1 VNLLPLI
8 LYAAAGIAYA
18 IHFARRD
25 VMVGRTA
32 TTLLL
37 LGVLAHT
44 FVIGMQTMEV
54 RHVPIANPSR
64 AVSTFVWLLTL
75 SYLYLELTTDERAM
89 GVFVLPI
96 IVGLQLVPVLYPGVE
111 NRNPVLDSPWFWIHV
126 MSLLFAYATFGLA
139 GVLGLTYVL
148 QFKEIKKKHL
158 GYFYTR
164 LPSLQILDR
173 MNSRATMTGWLFLT
187 LGLVVG
193 VIWTLQARPLAPD
206 DSNLQAMSLED
217 PKILFAVLTW
227 GVYSFAVFARRAMG
241 WSGRRAA
248 LLSAAG
254 FIIVLLNFVPVSYF
268 VKTSHDFTSSH
279 APALPAI
286 PPTLRS

>member
-1 VNLLPLI
+1 MNLIPLI

-25 VMVGRTA
+25 ASVGRTA

-37 LGVLAHT
+37 LGVLSHT

-54 RHVPIANPSR
+54 RHVPFANPSR

-89 GVFVLPI
+89 GVFILPI
-96 IVGLQLVPVLYPGVE
+96 IVGLQVIPVLSPGIE
-111 NRNPVLDSPWFWIHV
+111 NRDPVLDSPWFWVHV
-126 MSLLFAYATFGLA
+126 SSLLFAYASFGLA
-139 GVLGLTYVL
+139 GVLGLTYML

-173 MNSRATMTGWLFLT
+173 MNSRATVTGWAFLT
-187 LGLVVG
+187 LGLIVG
-193 VIWTLQARPLAPD
+193 VVWTFEAKKLAPAN
-206 DSNLQAMSLED
+206 SNLQDIGLYD
-217 PKILFAVLTW
+217 PKVLFALLAW
-227 GVYSFAVFARRAMG
+227 ALYSFAVLARGAMG
-241 WSGRRAA
+241 WTGRRAA
-248 LLSAAG
+248 WLSAVG
-254 FIIVLLNFVPVSYF
+254 FVVVQLNLVFVSYF
-268 VKTSHDFTSSH
+268 VESSH
-279 APALPAI
+279 
-286 PPTLRS
+286 TFQ

>member
-1 VNLLPLI
+1 LTLIPLI

-25 VMVGRTA
+25 ASVGRTA

-37 LGVLAHT
+37 LGVLSHT

-54 RHVPIANPSR
+54 RHVPFANPSR

-89 GVFVLPI
+89 GVFILPI
-96 IVGLQLVPVLYPGVE
+96 IVGLQVIPVLSPGIE
-111 NRNPVLDSPWFWIHV
+111 NRDPVLDSPWFWVHV
-126 MSLLFAYATFGLA
+126 SSLLFAYASFGLA

-173 MNSRATMTGWLFLT
+173 MNSRATVTGWAFLT
-187 LGLVVG
+187 LGLIVG
-193 VIWTLQARPLAPD
+193 VVWTVEAKKLAPAN
-206 DSNLQAMSLED
+206 SNLQDIGLYD
-217 PKILFAVLTW
+217 PKVLFALLAW
-227 GVYSFAVFARRAMG
+227 ALYSFAVLARGAMG
-241 WSGRRAA
+241 WTGRRAA
-248 LLSAAG
+248 WLSAVG
-254 FIIVLLNFVPVSYF
+254 FVVVQLNLVFISYF
-268 VKTSHDFTSSH
+268 VETSHTFQ
-279 APALPAI
+279 
-286 PPTLRS
+286 

>member
-1 VNLLPLI
+1 LNLVPLI

-25 VMVGRTA
+25 ATVGRTA

-37 LGVLAHT
+37 LGVLSHT

-54 RHVPIANPSR
+54 RHVPFANPSR

-89 GVFVLPI
+89 GVFILPI
-96 IVGLQLVPVLYPGVE
+96 IVGLQVIPVLSPGVE
-111 NRNPVLDSPWFWIHV
+111 NRDPVLDSPWFWVHV
-126 MSLLFAYATFGLA
+126 SSLLFAYASFGLA

-173 MNSRATMTGWLFLT
+173 MNSRATVTGWAFLT
-187 LGLVVG
+187 LGLIVG
-193 VIWTLQARPLAPD
+193 VVWTFEAKKLAPAN
-206 DSNLQAMSLED
+206 SNLQDIGLYD
-217 PKILFAVLTW
+217 PKVLFAILAW
-227 GVYSFAVFARRAMG
+227 ALYSFAVLARGAMG
-241 WSGRRAA
+241 WTGRRAA
-248 LLSAAG
+248 WLSAVG
-254 FIIVLLNFVPVSYF
+254 FVVVQLNLVFVSYF
-268 VKTSHDFTSSH
+268 VESSH
-279 APALPAI
+279 
-286 PPTLRS
+286 TFQ